1 MRSRMACVAFLA
13 ALVAGGF
20 SVADAVAQTQTP
32 RVTDPAARKT
42 PPKPKPPARVTVQK
56 RSFLDAGTEV
66 LPGQR
71 HFTDYAFPP
80 GYSPTQ
86 PIDYTSANILGPHG
100 GLGIDPVVP
109 SRRPWTIG
117 W

>member
-20 SVADAVAQTQTP
+20 SVAEALAQTQTP
-32 RVTDPAARKT
+32 AGPAPVTRKT
-42 PPKPKPPARVTVQK
+42 PPKPKAPARVTVQK

-71 HFTDYAFPP
+71 HFSDYAFPP
-80 GYSPTQ
+80 GYSATQ

-109 SRRPWTIG
+109 SRRPWSVG